1 MVLDNWELV
10 GFMKNNFDIGITTFS
25 LRYEFVDKLVN
36 KIRELGITNN
46 IFLCI
51 NGEKDSV
58 FNEEYRKKILSLCLS
73 QPNVF
78 PIFFVEV
85 RGLSKM
91 WNTLLIHSTKDDVLL
106 LNDDI
111 DLVNENMFDVV
122 SNHIESIEY
131 YGISKIN
138 GTFSFFVVNKNLI
151 DELGYFDERLLGF
164 GEEDGDITYRMI
176 ENQNRPVY
184 NLYVQGVYNIVSD
197 IRHTH
202 INPGIGKYSLFNR
215 KFTFESKYNCS
226 NSKSGISGMFGMP
239 CDKVLPDIKLY
250 PYEKFFRDNKKNL

>member
-1 MVLDNWELV
+1 
-10 GFMKNNFDIGITTFS
+10 MKNNFDIGITTFS

-36 KIRELGITNN
+36 KIRTLGITNN

-51 NGEKDSV
+51 NGEKDSN

-73 QPNVF
+73 QPNIF
-78 PIFFVEV
+78 PIFFAEI

-91 WNTLLIHSTKDDVLL
+91 WNTLLIHSTKDDILL

-111 DLVNENMFDVV
+111 DLVNENMFEVV
-122 SNHIESIEY
+122 SNHIESSEY

-176 ENQNRPVY
+176 ENKNKDIY
-184 NLYVQGVYNIVSD
+184 TLYVQGVDNIISD
-197 IRHTH
+197 IRHTD
-202 INPGIGKYSLFNR
+202 INPGVGKYSLFNR
-215 KFTFESKYNCS
+215 KFTFESKYNC
-226 NSKSGISGMFGMP
+226 NNPKSGISGMFGMP
-239 CDKVLPDIKLY
+239 CDKVLPDIQLY
-250 PYEKFFRDNKKNL
+250 PYEKFYRENKDKLFSK